1 MGSNEMF
8 KIDGY
13 EISEN
18 NAPYIIAEISANHNG
33 KIENAFKI
41 IDMAKRAGANAI
53 KMQTYT
59 PDTITLK
66 STKPD
71 FQIKEGLWAGTSLY
85 ELYEKAFTPWDW
97 HKELFDYANTQGIS
111 IFSTPFDFS
120 AIELLES
127 LDAPAYKIASF
138 ECIDLPLIRE
148 VASTGKPIIIST
160 GMADQREIHD
170 AVDTALKYGSGAL
183 TLLHCIS
190 GYPAPADNYN
200 LHTIKDMKSRFGVDV
215 GLSDHTLDNTTAI
228 AAVALGAVMVE
239 KHVTLD
245 RNGGGPD
252 DSFSLEEDD
261 LRELCS
267 STKTAWQS
275 LGKVNYERTE
285 AEKGNVKFRR
295 SLYYVR
301 TLKEG
306 DVITENDIRSVRPG
320 FGLPPKY
327 YDKLIG
333 TKVAM
338 SVEKNSPVTLD
349 SVSLELD

>member
-1 MGSNEMF
+1 M
-8 KIDGY
+8 
-13 EISEN
+13 
-18 NAPYIIAEISANHNG
+18 
-33 KIENAFKI
+33 
-41 IDMAKRAGANAI
+41 KR
-53 KMQTYT
+53 
-59 PDTITLK
+59 
-66 STKPD
+66 
-71 FQIKEGLWAGTSLY
+71 
-85 ELYEKAFTPWDW
+85 
-97 HKELFDYANTQGIS
+97 
-111 IFSTPFDFS
+111 
-120 AIELLES
+120 
-127 LDAPAYKIASF
+127 
-138 ECIDLPLIRE
+138 
-148 VASTGKPIIIST
+148 
-160 GMADQREIHD
+160 
-170 AVDTALKYGSGAL
+170 
-183 TLLHCIS
+183 
-190 GYPAPADNYN
+190 
-200 LHTIKDMKSRFGVDV
+200 RFGVHV

-252 DSFSLEEDD
+252 DSFSLEEDG

-338 SVEKNSPVTLD
+338 SVEKNSPVTLE

>member
-1 MGSNEMF
+1 MF
-8 KIDGY
+8 KIDDY

-18 NAPYIIAEISANHNG
+18 YAPYIIAEISANHNG

-41 IDMAKRAGANAI
+41 IDMAKRAGANAV

-170 AVDTALKYGSGAL
+170 AVDTALKYGSGEL
-183 TLLHCIS
+183 ILLHCIS

-200 LHTIKDMKSRFGVDV
+200 LHTIKDMKSRFGVHV

-252 DSFSLEEDD
+252 DSFSLEEDG
-261 LRELCS
+261 LRELCT
-267 STKTAWQS
+267 STRTAWKS

-301 TLKEG
+301 AMQKG
-306 DVITENDIRSVRPG
+306 DVITEHDIRSVRPG
-320 FGLPPKY
+320 FGLPPKF

-333 TKVAM
+333 TRIAM
-338 SVEKNSPVTLD
+338 SVEKNSPVTLE

>member
-170 AVDTALKYGSGAL
+170 AVDTALKYGSGEL
-183 TLLHCIS
+183 ILLHCIS

-200 LHTIKDMKSRFGVDV
+200 LHTIKDMKSRFGVHV

-228 AAVALGAVMVE
+228 AAVALGSVMVE

-252 DSFSLEEDD
+252 DSFSLEEDG

-333 TKVAM
+333 TKVAI
-338 SVEKNSPVTLD
+338 SVEKNSPVTLE
-349 SVSLELD
+349 SVNLELD